1 MIPNLDTW
9 TIVLVGGWNPKIFR
23 PEWVG
28 KEVFDRKN
36 IALEVPL
43 SPGSSV
49 LRYNSPE
56 DSLVLIPSDDRLVI
70 GIRKAEEPVLNKAAA
85 IAKKVLDLLPYTPIG
100 AIGVNFG
107 FVEPSPPHSLISLF
121 SLSDLDNLSSIACE
135 VKQTKISRSVLF
147 SDTPMNITLALVE
160 GQVDI
165 HLNFHHDLTTAAR
178 ASEFLDGK
186 VVEYLRLGAKLLKEA
201 YGCKMEDAHAE

>member
-107 FVEPSPPHSLISLF
+107 FVEADKGRGVCERKGRLPRRQRRAGRQ
-121 SLSDLDNLSSIACE
+121 AC
-135 VKQTKISRSVLF
+135 
-147 SDTPMNITLALVE
+147 
-160 GQVDI
+160 
-165 HLNFHHDLTTAAR
+165 
-178 ASEFLDGK
+178 
-186 VVEYLRLGAKLLKEA
+186 
-201 YGCKMEDAHAE
+201 CW